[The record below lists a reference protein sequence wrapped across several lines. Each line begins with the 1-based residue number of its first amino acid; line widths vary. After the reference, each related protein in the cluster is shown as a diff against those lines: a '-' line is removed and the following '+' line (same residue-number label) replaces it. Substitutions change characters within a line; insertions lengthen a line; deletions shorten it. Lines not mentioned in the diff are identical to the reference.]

1 MTFAKCWSAAL
12 PCPIPLSLIVFLVFI
27 LLFHGFSFLIFH
39 EPFLESISVIFF
51 PFPFFF
57 LPILLSLSI
66 SRPFFHSFLCLIF
79 SASLFESKWAV
90 FPFYST
96 LVEILTQLFVAS
108 WTKPVTVWR
117 CLLSGSAALPLPG
130 IPAVV
135 RRVFLPFWSILPA
148 LLFACCSPC
157 AYSVWFGL
165 NNPLSLYCKRTT
177 RIKWQ
182 TCFCIF
188 MQLMYLSDICCKY
201 RSYMMI
207 PPCTGKEWSLLKW
220 RKSHHSSLSALL

>member
-1 MTFAKCWSAAL
+1 MLVSCSALSHSSFSHCLSSFHSTFSWFLFSHFPWAILRIYFSYFFSL
-12 PCPIPLSLIVFLVFI
+12 PLFLSPYTVISQYITAFL
-27 LLFHGFSFLIFH
+27 S
-39 EPFLESISVIFF
+39 FF
-51 PFPFFF
+51 P
-57 LPILLSLSI
+57 LPY
-66 SRPFFHSFLCLIF
+66 F

-135 RRVFLPFWSILPA
+135 RRVFLPFWSVLPA